1 MTKVNNFWQPKV
13 DSLQLRIPKED
24 VEIIDSTFIDKLL
37 LVHEKSGE
45 ILGEKK
51 GKGHKE
57 TTPCGISFY
66 IDATRRMD
74 VTRDVDDRILDEFI
88 VFINAKHLKQKYF
101 EGITIDNVDEIRKLI
116 NSIGVINISKEVF
129 LDAGIYDVD
138 FCVDFPATRREFREA
153 IHRYYNMVQP
163 RKRDV
168 VKPPYDAQ
176 NNLGLSLNNRDN
188 FTTAKPYCKF
198 YHKTVELQEKST
210 DFAKNHL
217 SGIDYQDVG
226 RFEVNLRNA
235 RQFSYFGLKRTKTL
249 QQLLKLKTKKRVLQ
263 DAYCKWFVEKKVVP
277 KPAAGTYKDVFI
289 SELISLSHQRDI
301 ELAYNSS
308 MLKLKGKPERNLREL
323 YHRIMKDLKQEKHEA
338 KRIALQAQLDEF
350 FIDTN
355 RTSDVRTNPPK
366 KGKTT
371 TEK

>member
-13 DSLQLRIPKED
+13 DSLQLRIPRED

-66 IDATRRMD
+66 IDVTRRMD
-74 VTRDVDDRILDEFI
+74 VTRDVEDRILDEFV

-116 NSIGVINISKEVF
+116 NSIGVINISKDVF

-138 FCVDFPATRREFREA
+138 FCVDFPAIRREFREA
-153 IHRYYNMVQP
+153 IHRYYKLVEP

-168 VKPPYDAQ
+168 VKPPYDAHD
-176 NNLGLSLNNRDN
+176 NLGLSLNNRDN

-198 YHKTVELQEKST
+198 YHKTVELQTKSI

-235 RQFSYFGLKRTKTL
+235 RQFSYFGLKHTKTL

-263 DAYCKWFVEKKVVP
+263 DAYSKWFLKKKVVP
-277 KPAAGTYKDVFI
+277 KTTNGPFTHKLLMIFI
-289 SELISLSHQRDI
+289 RNSHQRDI
-301 ELAYNSS
+301 DFNFNCLYAELS
-308 MLKLKGKPERNLREL
+308 GKPERNAREF
-323 YHRIMKDLKQEKHEA
+323 YHRVMKNLNPETHEA

-366 KGKTT
+366 KGKAT